1 MRLFSHCPRPAHEPQ
16 AQLAYVVRDSPR
28 TARIPSAPL
37 KTLVQSLASRN
48 NYGLT
53 LDDIDDLPEGVKAVP
68 TGLLIQ
74 VWEVKDEDL
83 WVDEMRARLEKRKAE
98 RDEVR
103 RRVPACARPSAAL
116 LTRACTGT

>member
-1 MRLFSHCPRPAHEPQ
+1 MF
-16 AQLAYVVRDSPR
+16 

-37 KTLVQSLASRN
+37 KTLIQSLASRT

-103 RRVPACARPSAAL
+103 RRVPACARQSAAL
-116 LTRACTGT
+116 LTRAWTWLCHRFAALPLSSSRPSRRRSRPPC